1 LQSEYLSKFSFFDF
15 NESRFVRKVLAL
27 CATASVLALA
37 ACGSGSSSDLS
48 KISVKPAADDKTAPE
63 VSFDTPFVT
72 DKDEAVNIKKG
83 DGADVN
89 PGDTVSIKS
98 GLYKAIDGLSAG
110 ENFTGAA
117 TDMTVDDTMKEQMPE
132 LYERLSDSKVGDWI
146 AYSTVEGTQQAD
158 GSVAEP
164 AEGAK
169 AERIIVLHVEDSTT
183 ASGTMSKDDV
193 AKQKKEGKLPTVKVT
208 DDKPTITI
216 PKDTEAPKDLAVDV
230 LEEGKGEAATA
241 TSKVKAKY
249 SGVTWAD
256 GKEFDGNF
264 GKDSTEFSLDQ
275 VIKGWTEGMT
285 GLKAGSKVLLTI
297 PADKAYGNTS
307 SNGSPTGPLVFYVEL
322 ESVTAA
328 DSK

>member
-1 LQSEYLSKFSFFDF
+1 MSISAILRFDF

-37 ACGSGSSSDLS
+37 ACGSGSSSNLS
-48 KISVKPAADDKTAPE
+48 SISVKPAADDNTAPE
-63 VSFDTPFVT
+63 VSFDTPFLT
-72 DKDEAVNIKKG
+72 EKDEAVTLEQG
-83 DGADVN
+83 DGAEIN
-89 PGDTVSIKS
+89 AGDTVSIKS

-110 ENFTGAA
+110 ENFTGTA
-117 TDMTVDDTMKEQMPE
+117 TDMTVDDSMKQQMPE
-132 LYERLSDSKVGDWI
+132 LYDRLVDSKVGDWI
-146 AYSTVEGTQQAD
+146 AYSTVEGTQQSDGTVAD
-158 GSVAEP
+158 PE
-164 AEGAK
+164 EGAR
-169 AERIIVLHVEDSTT
+169 AERIIVLHVESSTA
-183 ASGTMSKDDV
+183 ASGTMSKDEV

-208 DDKPTITI
+208 DGKPTITI

-249 SGVTWAD
+249 TGVTWAD

-264 GKDSTEFSLDQ
+264 DADEGTEFTLDG

-297 PADKAYGNTS
+297 PADKAYGNSSTS
-307 SNGSPTGPLVFYVEL
+307 GSPTGTLVFYVEL
-322 ESVTAA
+322 ESVTAG